1 MKTCFPEELWEMVI
15 SEQPTLADRIPIVV
29 TVRLSKMQQ
38 GNQLCESYV
47 FIYLSGCAGSWLQHA
62 EFPLVA
68 LAARGSSS

>member
-62 EFPLVA
+62 EFPVVA

>member
-1 MKTCFPEELWEMVI
+1 MKTCFPGELWEMVI

-47 FIYLSGCAGSWLQHA
+47 VIYLSGCAGSWLQHV
-62 EFPLVA
+62 EFPVVA

>member
-1 MKTCFPEELWEMVI
+1 MKTCFPGELWEMVI

-47 FIYLSGCAGSWLQHA
+47 FIYLSGCAGSWSQHV
-62 EFPLVA
+62 EFPVVA

>member
-1 MKTCFPEELWEMVI
+1 MKTCFPGDLWEMVI

-47 FIYLSGCAGSWLQHA
+47 FIYLSGCAGSWLQHV
-62 EFPLVA
+62 EFPVVA

>member
-1 MKTCFPEELWEMVI
+1 MKTCFPGELWEMVI

-47 FIYLSGCAGSWLQHA
+47 FIYLSGCAGSWLQHV
-62 EFPLVA
+62 EFPVVA

>member
-47 FIYLSGCAGSWLQHA
+47 FIYLSGCAGSPLWHA
-62 EFPLVA
+62 GSLAVA
-68 LAARGSSS
+68 SGI

>member
-1 MKTCFPEELWEMVI
+1 MKTCFPGELWEMVI